1 MIFNLS
7 GLLSGTLGESRQ
19 HKIEN
24 EQLMVADRLL
34 THINGPIYLIR
45 TDRTV
50 ILDAD
55 ITAVTQET
63 CSRCLEAA
71 PVNISVKMDEE
82 FYPLNMDLMDHLD
95 SNNEGNDHY
104 YDPAL
109 IIDKR
114 NFLDLTEGL
123 GQALIAAIPIA
134 PLCKDE
140 CLGICAICAVNRNL
154 IDCSCP
160 QSRSDLRWES
170 LDKLLDKGAE
180 SAGRTH

>member
-1 MIFNLS
+1 MIFNVA

-63 CSRCLEAA
+63 YSRCLEAA
-71 PVNISVKMDEE
+71 SVNISVKMDEE

-123 GQALIAAIPIA
+123 SQALIAAIPIA

>member
-7 GLLSGTLGESRQ
+7 GLLSGTLGDSRQ
-19 HKIEN
+19 HEIEN
-24 EQLMVADRLL
+24 EQLTVADRLL

-71 PVNISVKMDEE
+71 PVNISVKIDEE

-123 GQALIAAIPIA
+123 SQALIAAIPIA

>member
-1 MIFNLS
+1 MIFNVT
-7 GLLSGTLGESRQ
+7 GLLSGVLGDSRK

-24 EQLMVADRLL
+24 EQLMIEDRLL
-34 THINGPIYLIR
+34 THINGPIHLIR

-50 ILDAD
+50 ILHAD

-63 CSRCLEAA
+63 CSRCLEVAT
-71 PVNISVKMDEE
+71 VDIRVKIDEE
-82 FYPLNMDLMDHLD
+82 FYPINLDLMDQFYGREMD
-95 SNNEGNDHY
+95 DDFY

-114 NFLDLTEGL
+114 NFLDLTKAL

-140 CLGICAICAVNRNL
+140 CLGICAVCAANRNL
-154 IDCSCP
+154 NNCTCP
-160 QSRSDLRWES
+160 RSRSDLHWQS
-170 LDKLLDKGAE
+170 LDKLLEKGAQYP
-180 SAGRTH
+180 S

>member
-7 GLLSGTLGESRQ
+7 GLLSGTLGDSRQ
-19 HKIEN
+19 HEIEN
-24 EQLMVADRLL
+24 EQLTVADRLL

-71 PVNISVKMDEE
+71 PVNIRVKMDEE
-82 FYPLNMDLMDHLD
+82 FYPLNMDIMDHLN
-95 SNNEGNDHY
+95 SNDHHNAHY

-109 IIDKR
+109 IIDQR
-114 NFLDLTEGL
+114 NVLDLTEGL
-123 GQALIAAIPIA
+123 GQALVAAIPIA

-154 IDCSCP
+154 IGCSCP
-160 QSRSDLRWES
+160 QSRSDLRWKS
-170 LDKLLDKGAE
+170 LDNLLDKGAE
-180 SAGRTH
+180 SAG

>member
-1 MIFNLS
+1 MIFNVS

-19 HKIEN
+19 HEIEN
-24 EQLMVADRLL
+24 EQLTVADRLL

-71 PVNISVKMDEE
+71 PVNIRVKIDEE
-82 FYPLNMDLMDHLD
+82 FYPLNIDLMDHLD
-95 SNNEGNDHY
+95 STSQDN
-104 YDPAL
+104 DPAL

-114 NFLDLTEGL
+114 NVLDLTEGL
-123 GQALIAAIPIA
+123 GQALVAAIPIA
-134 PLCKDE
+134 PLCRDE
-140 CLGICAICAVNRNL
+140 CLGICPICAANRNL
-154 IDCSCP
+154 VDCSCP

-180 SAGRTH
+180 SAG

>member
-1 MIFNLS
+1 MIFNVS

-19 HKIEN
+19 HEIEN
-24 EQLMVADRLL
+24 EQLTVADRLL
-34 THINGPIYLIR
+34 THINGSIYLIR

-71 PVNISVKMDEE
+71 PVNIRVKMDEE
-82 FYPLNMDLMDHLD
+82 FYPLNTDLMDHLD
-95 SNNEGNDHY
+95 SNSQDN
-104 YDPAL
+104 DPAL

-114 NFLDLTEGL
+114 NVLDLTEGL
-123 GQALIAAIPIA
+123 GQALVAAIPIA

-140 CLGICAICAVNRNL
+140 CLGICAICAANRNL

-160 QSRSDLRWES
+160 QSHSDLRWKS
-170 LDKLLDKGAE
+170 LDNLLGKGAE
-180 SAGRTH
+180 SAG

>member
-19 HKIEN
+19 HEIEN
-24 EQLMVADRLL
+24 EQLTVADRLL

-55 ITAVTQET
+55 ITAMTQET

-71 PVNISVKMDEE
+71 SVNIRVKMDEE
-82 FYPLNMDLMDHLD
+82 FYPLNMDLMDHID
-95 SNNEGNDHY
+95 SNDQDNDYY

-123 GQALIAAIPIA
+123 SQALVAAIPIA

-140 CLGICAICAVNRNL
+140 CLGICTICAANRNL

-160 QSRSDLRWES
+160 QSRSDMRWKS
-170 LDKLLDKGAE
+170 LDKLLDIGAE
-180 SAGRTH
+180 SAG

>member
-1 MIFNLS
+1 MIFNVA
-7 GLLSGTLGESRQ
+7 GLLSGTLGDSRQ

-34 THINGPIYLIR
+34 THINGPIHLIR

-55 ITAVTQET
+55 ITAVTQAI
-63 CSRCLEAA
+63 CSRCLEVAT
-71 PVNISVKMDEE
+71 VNINVQMNEE
-82 FYPLNMDLMDHLD
+82 FYPLNIDLMDQFYGIETHD
-95 SNNEGNDHY
+95 NFYD
-104 YDPAL
+104 DPAL
-109 IIDKR
+109 IIDKQ
-114 NFLDLTEGL
+114 NFLDLTKGL

-140 CLGICAICAVNRNL
+140 CLGLCAICAVNRNL

-160 QSRSDLRWES
+160 QSRSDLHWKS

-180 SAGRTH
+180 SPS

>member
-1 MIFNLS
+1 MIFNVS

-19 HKIEN
+19 HEIEN
-24 EQLMVADRLL
+24 EQLTVAHRLL

-71 PVNISVKMDEE
+71 PVNIRVKIDEE
-82 FYPLNMDLMDHLD
+82 FYPLNIDLMDHLD
-95 SNNEGNDHY
+95 SNSQDN
-104 YDPAL
+104 DPAL

-114 NFLDLTEGL
+114 NVLDLTEGL
-123 GQALIAAIPIA
+123 GQALVAAIPIA

-140 CLGICAICAVNRNL
+140 CLGICTICAANRNL

-160 QSRSDLRWES
+160 QSRSDMRWKS
-170 LDKLLDKGAE
+170 LDNLLDKGAE
-180 SAGRTH
+180 SAG

>member
-1 MIFNLS
+1 MIFNVA

-71 PVNISVKMDEE
+71 PVNIRVKMDEE
-82 FYPLNMDLMDHLD
+82 FYPLNMDLMDQLD
-95 SNNEGNDHY
+95 SNSQDN
-104 YDPAL
+104 DPAL

-114 NFLDLTEGL
+114 NVLDLTEGL
-123 GQALIAAIPIA
+123 GQALVAAIPIA

-140 CLGICAICAVNRNL
+140 CLGICVICAANRNL

-180 SAGRTH
+180 SAG

>member
-19 HKIEN
+19 HEIEN
-24 EQLMVADRLL
+24 EQLTVADRLL

-71 PVNISVKMDEE
+71 PVNIRVKIDEE
-82 FYPLNMDLMDHLD
+82 FYPLNIDLMDHLD
-95 SNNEGNDHY
+95 STSQDN
-104 YDPAL
+104 DPAL

-114 NFLDLTEGL
+114 NVLDLTEGL
-123 GQALIAAIPIA
+123 GQALVAAIPIA

-140 CLGICAICAVNRNL
+140 CLGICVICAANRNL

-160 QSRSDLRWES
+160 QSRSDLHWKS
-170 LDKLLDKGAE
+170 LDNLLDKGAE
-180 SAGRTH
+180 SAG

>member
-1 MIFNLS
+1 MIFNVA

-95 SNNEGNDHY
+95 SNNEGNDHH

-123 GQALIAAIPIA
+123 SQALIAAIPIA

>member
-1 MIFNLS
+1 MIFNVS
-7 GLLSGTLGESRQ
+7 GLLSGSLGESRL
-19 HKIEN
+19 HEIEN
-24 EQLMVADRLL
+24 EQLTVADRLL

-71 PVNISVKMDEE
+71 PVNIRVKIDEE
-82 FYPLNMDLMDHLD
+82 FYPLNIDLMDHLD
-95 SNNEGNDHY
+95 SNSQDN
-104 YDPAL
+104 DPAL
-109 IIDKR
+109 IINKQ
-114 NFLDLTEGL
+114 NVLDLTEGL
-123 GQALIAAIPIA
+123 GQALVAAIPIA

-140 CLGICAICAVNRNL
+140 CLGICTICAANRNL

-160 QSRSDLRWES
+160 QSRSDMRWKS
-170 LDKLLDKGAE
+170 LDNLLDKGAE
-180 SAGRTH
+180 SAG

>member
-1 MIFNLS
+1 MIFNVS

-19 HKIEN
+19 HEIEN
-24 EQLMVADRLL
+24 EQLTVADRLL

-63 CSRCLEAA
+63 CSRCLEGA
-71 PVNISVKMDEE
+71 PVNIRVKMDEE
-82 FYPLNMDLMDHLD
+82 FYPLNTDLMDHLD
-95 SNNEGNDHY
+95 SNSQDN
-104 YDPAL
+104 DPAL

-114 NFLDLTEGL
+114 NVLDLTEGL
-123 GQALIAAIPIA
+123 GQALVAAIPIA

-140 CLGICAICAVNRNL
+140 CLGICTICAANRNL

-160 QSRSDLRWES
+160 QSHSDLRWKS
-170 LDKLLDKGAE
+170 LDNLLDKGAE
-180 SAGRTH
+180 SAG

>member
-1 MIFNLS
+1 MIFNVS

-19 HKIEN
+19 HEIEN
-24 EQLMVADRLL
+24 EQLTVADRLL

-71 PVNISVKMDEE
+71 PVNIRVKMDEE
-82 FYPLNMDLMDHLD
+82 FYPLHTDLMDHLD
-95 SNNEGNDHY
+95 SNSQDN
-104 YDPAL
+104 DPAL

-114 NFLDLTEGL
+114 NVLDLTEGL
-123 GQALIAAIPIA
+123 GQALVAAIPIA

-140 CLGICAICAVNRNL
+140 CLGICTICAANRNL

-160 QSRSDLRWES
+160 QSHSDLRWKS
-170 LDKLLDKGAE
+170 LDNLLDKGAE
-180 SAGRTH
+180 SAG

>member
-1 MIFNLS
+1 MIFNVS

-19 HKIEN
+19 HEIEN
-24 EQLMVADRLL
+24 EQLTVADRLL

-55 ITAVTQET
+55 ITAMTQET

-71 PVNISVKMDEE
+71 PVNIRVKMDEE
-82 FYPLNMDLMDHLD
+82 FYPLNTDLMDHLD
-95 SNNEGNDHY
+95 SNSQDN
-104 YDPAL
+104 DPAL

-114 NFLDLTEGL
+114 NVLDLTEGL
-123 GQALIAAIPIA
+123 GQALVAAIPIA

-140 CLGICAICAVNRNL
+140 CLGICTICAANRNL

-160 QSRSDLRWES
+160 QSHSDLRWKS
-170 LDKLLDKGAE
+170 LDNLLDKGAE
-180 SAGRTH
+180 SAG

>member
-7 GLLSGTLGESRQ
+7 GLLSGTLGDSRQ
-19 HKIEN
+19 HEIEN
-24 EQLMVADRLL
+24 EQLTVADRLL

-71 PVNISVKMDEE
+71 PVNISVKIDEE

-180 SAGRTH
+180 SAG

>member
-19 HKIEN
+19 HEIEN
-24 EQLMVADRLL
+24 EQLTVADRLL

-71 PVNISVKMDEE
+71 PVNIRVKMDEE

-95 SNNEGNDHY
+95 SNSQDNDHY
-104 YDPAL
+104 HDPAL

-114 NFLDLTEGL
+114 NVLDLTEGL
-123 GQALIAAIPIA
+123 GQALVAAIPIA

-140 CLGICAICAVNRNL
+140 CLGICAICAANRNL

-160 QSRSDLRWES
+160 QSRSDLRWKS
-170 LDKLLDKGAE
+170 LDNLLDKGAE
-180 SAGRTH
+180 SAG

>member
-7 GLLSGTLGESRQ
+7 GLLSGTLGDSRQ
-19 HKIEN
+19 HEIEN
-24 EQLMVADRLL
+24 EQLTVADRLL

-63 CSRCLEAA
+63 CSRCLEVA
-71 PVNISVKMDEE
+71 PVNIRVKIDEE
-82 FYPLNMDLMDHLD
+82 FYPLNIDLMDHLD
-95 SNNEGNDHY
+95 STSQDN
-104 YDPAL
+104 DPAL

-114 NFLDLTEGL
+114 NVLDLTEGL
-123 GQALIAAIPIA
+123 GQALVAAIPIA

-140 CLGICAICAVNRNL
+140 CLGICVICAANRNL

-160 QSRSDLRWES
+160 QSRSDLHWKS
-170 LDKLLDKGAE
+170 LDNLLDKGAE
-180 SAGRTH
+180 SAG

>member
-1 MIFNLS
+1 MIFNVS

-19 HKIEN
+19 HEIEN
-24 EQLMVADRLL
+24 EQLTVADRLL

-71 PVNISVKMDEE
+71 PVNIRVKMDEE
-82 FYPLNMDLMDHLD
+82 FYPLNIDLMDYRD
-95 SNNEGNDHY
+95 STSQDND
-104 YDPAL
+104 PSL

-114 NFLDLTEGL
+114 NVLDLTEGL
-123 GQALIAAIPIA
+123 GQALVAAIPIA

-140 CLGICAICAVNRNL
+140 CLGICTICAANRNL

-160 QSRSDLRWES
+160 QSHSDLRWKS
-170 LDKLLDKGAE
+170 LDNLLDKGAE
-180 SAGRTH
+180 SAG

>member
-1 MIFNLS
+1 MIFNVS

-19 HKIEN
+19 HEIEN
-24 EQLMVADRLL
+24 EQLTVADRLL

-71 PVNISVKMDEE
+71 PVNIRVKMDEE
-82 FYPLNMDLMDHLD
+82 FYPLNTDLMDHLD
-95 SNNEGNDHY
+95 SNSQDN
-104 YDPAL
+104 DPAL

-114 NFLDLTEGL
+114 NVLDLTEGL
-123 GQALIAAIPIA
+123 GQALVAAIPIA
-134 PLCKDE
+134 PLCRDE
-140 CLGICAICAVNRNL
+140 CLGICPICAANRNL
-154 IDCSCP
+154 VDCSCP

-180 SAGRTH
+180 SAG

>member
-1 MIFNLS
+1 MIFNVA
-7 GLLSGTLGESRQ
+7 GLLSGTLGDSRQ

-34 THINGPIYLIR
+34 TQINGPIHLIR

-55 ITAVTQET
+55 ITAVTQEI
-63 CSRCLEAA
+63 CSRCLEAT
-71 PVNISVKMDEE
+71 PVHISIRIDEE
-82 FYPLNMDLMDHLD
+82 FYPLNMDLMDQLD
-95 SNNEGNDHY
+95 WDDTDSDFY

-123 GQALIAAIPIA
+123 GQALIASIPIA

-140 CLGICAICAVNRNL
+140 CLGICAVCAVNRNL
-154 IDCSCP
+154 IGCSCP
-160 QSRSDLRWES
+160 QSHSDLHWKS

-180 SAGRTH
+180 SPS

>member
-1 MIFNLS
+1 MIFNVS

-19 HKIEN
+19 HEIEN
-24 EQLMVADRLL
+24 EQLTVADRLL

-71 PVNISVKMDEE
+71 PVNIRVKMDEE
-82 FYPLNMDLMDHLD
+82 FYPLNMDIMDHLN
-95 SNNEGNDHY
+95 SNDHHNAHY

-109 IIDKR
+109 IIDQR
-114 NFLDLTEGL
+114 NVLDLTEGL
-123 GQALIAAIPIA
+123 GQALVAAIPIA

-140 CLGICAICAVNRNL
+140 CLGICAICASNRNL

-160 QSRSDLRWES
+160 QSRSDLRWKS
-170 LDKLLDKGAE
+170 LDNLLDKGAE
-180 SAGRTH
+180 SAG

>member
-1 MIFNLS
+1 MIFNVA
-7 GLLSGTLGESRQ
+7 GLLAGTLGDSRQ

-34 THINGPIYLIR
+34 SHINGPVHLIR

-55 ITAVTQET
+55 ITAVTKET
-63 CSRCLEAA
+63 CSRCLEVAT
-71 PVNISVKMDEE
+71 VNISVKMDEE
-82 FYPLNMDLMDHLD
+82 FYPLNMDLMDQLD
-95 SNNEGNDHY
+95 GSDKDNNFY

-109 IIDKR
+109 IIDNQ
-114 NFLDLTEGL
+114 NFLDLTKGL

-140 CLGICAICAVNRNL
+140 CLGLCAICAVNRNL

-160 QSRSDLRWES
+160 QIRSDLHWKS

-180 SAGRTH
+180 FPS

>member
-1 MIFNLS
+1 MIFNVA
-7 GLLSGTLGESRQ
+7 GLLSGTLGDSRQ

-34 THINGPIYLIR
+34 THINGPIHLIR

-50 ILDAD
+50 ILEAD
-55 ITAVTQET
+55 ITAMTQEI
-63 CSRCLEAA
+63 CSRCLEVAT
-71 PVNISVKMDEE
+71 VKISVKMDEE
-82 FYPLNMDLMDHLD
+82 FYPLNMDLMDQLSGGETD
-95 SNNEGNDHY
+95 NDFY

-114 NFLDLTEGL
+114 NFLDLTKGL

-140 CLGICAICAVNRNL
+140 CLGICAICAINRNL
-154 IDCSCP
+154 IACTCP
-160 QSRSDLRWES
+160 QSHSDLHWNS

-180 SAGRTH
+180 SPS

>member
-1 MIFNLS
+1 MIFNVS

-19 HKIEN
+19 HEIEN
-24 EQLMVADRLL
+24 EQLTVADRLL

-71 PVNISVKMDEE
+71 PVNIRVKMDEE
-82 FYPLNMDLMDHLD
+82 FYPLNTDLMDHLD
-95 SNNEGNDHY
+95 SNSQDN
-104 YDPAL
+104 DPAL

-114 NFLDLTEGL
+114 NVLDLTEGL
-123 GQALIAAIPIA
+123 GQALVAAIPIA

-140 CLGICAICAVNRNL
+140 CLGICTICAANRNL

-160 QSRSDLRWES
+160 QSHSDLRWKS
-170 LDKLLDKGAE
+170 LDNLLDKGAE
-180 SAGRTH
+180 SAG

>member
-1 MIFNLS
+1 MIFNVA
-7 GLLSGTLGESRQ
+7 GLLSGTLGDSRQ

-34 THINGPIYLIR
+34 SHINGPVHLIR

-55 ITAVTQET
+55 ITAVTEET
-63 CSRCLEAA
+63 CSRCLEVAT
-71 PVNISVKMDEE
+71 VNISVKMDEE
-82 FYPLNMDLMDHLD
+82 FYPLNMDLMDQLD
-95 SNNEGNDHY
+95 GSDTDDNFY

-114 NFLDLTEGL
+114 NFLDLTNGL
-123 GQALIAAIPIA
+123 SQALIAAIPIA

-140 CLGICAICAVNRNL
+140 CLGICTVCAVNRNL

-160 QSRSDLRWES
+160 QSRSDLHWKS

-180 SAGRTH
+180 SPS

>member
-1 MIFNLS
+1 MIFNVA

-82 FYPLNMDLMDHLD
+82 FYPLNIDLMDHLD

-104 YDPAL
+104 HDPAL

-123 GQALIAAIPIA
+123 SQALIAAIPIA